1 MGQIMA
7 SKPKR
12 TETITNLL
20 KDTGS
25 SLHPSTVNQIMLKAG
40 LAEMA
45 EYLSTTGSGEV
56 KSFLKLNEAG
66 GRFGENK
73 WTAHPIKTS
82 VRLYPEQFP
91 ELLALVLQGLVS
103 ELEPVI
109 KQSRP

>member
-1 MGQIMA
+1 MTGR
-7 SKPKR
+7 PKQ

-20 KDTGS
+20 KDAGS
-25 SLHPSTVNQIMLKAG
+25 SLHPSTINKVMLKAG

-56 KSFLKLNEAG
+56 KSFLQLNEAG
-66 GRFGENK
+66 VRFGENT

-91 ELLALVLQGLVS
+91 ELLALVLQGLVA